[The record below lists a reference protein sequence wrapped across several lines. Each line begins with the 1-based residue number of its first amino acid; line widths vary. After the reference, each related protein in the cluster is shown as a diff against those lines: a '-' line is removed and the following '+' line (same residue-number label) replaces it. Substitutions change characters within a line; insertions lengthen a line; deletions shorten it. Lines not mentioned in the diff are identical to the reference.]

1 MREYEILMMFP
12 ATLKPDEVVKVAQR
26 LLDAAAPKGLEVSSL
41 ERWPKRRFAYEV
53 KHHTEGFYCEAA
65 FRASPEALREL
76 DRLCR
81 LDDSV
86 LRHKIVSVA
95 RRSKSASGR
104 VAGSLT
110 ATGDTTGPDA
120 TEGAGEAARAE
131 DASSPPR
138 DAAEST
144 EAAE

>member
-86 LRHKIVSVA
+86 LRHKIVSLLRRTKSAAGRDA
-95 RRSKSASGR
+95 RSVTATADASVPDADPGGRSAPVEAEDPSASG
-104 VAGSLT
+104 
-110 ATGDTTGPDA
+110 DA
-120 TEGAGEAARAE
+120 ADST
-131 DASSPPR
+131 
-138 DAAEST
+138 DAAE
-144 EAAE
+144 